1 MKDIFQELL
10 TADLEKLVFSAARNK
25 SIPYKRITVRPINLK
40 GSLAFQAEFAY
51 EKKVTHENFSAEEA
65 VGFCLDEVK
74 RDFKQ
79 VNARTRTEEVQILAA
94 KADKP
99 RVTRRNRGGAG
110 SEGKK
115 NTAGGA
121 SCAPAKIDPRNVLSH
136 NRVKNYIIPDGI
148 PCDFLIELGVMGAD
162 GKVFPRSYSKFR
174 QINRYLEIVAD
185 SLRELD
191 KSNKNDALKN
201 EERENGAT
209 REPIKDI
216 SSQNSEQNPGG
227 INVSANRKFR
237 VIDFGCG
244 KAYLTFA
251 LYHYLHDM
259 RGMNVEIIGL
269 DLKAD
274 VINFCSGVAQR
285 LGYEDL
291 KFLHG
296 DIADYESDGAD
307 MVVTLHACDT
317 ATDYALANAVRWRS
331 RIILSVPCCQHELFK
346 QLQNP
351 LLKPML
357 KHGILKER
365 FTEIMTDTLRG
376 LRLEAR
382 GYEVDMIEFTSLE
395 HTARNI
401 MIKAIAH
408 NGVVG
413 KDNVAD
419 VGNESTFTTGD
430 ALKNRHGSRAEKAAA
445 EYDALCATY
454 GLHPTTSII

>member
-1 MKDIFQELL
+1 MTELMTFFNEIL
-10 TADLEKLVFSAARNK
+10 TVDLEKLVFSAARNK
-25 SIPYKRITVRPINLK
+25 SVPYKKLTIRPVMIK
-40 GSLAFQAEFAY
+40 GRLAFQAEFAY
-51 EKKVTHENFSAEEA
+51 EKKVTHENLSAEEA
-65 VGFCLDEVK
+65 LELCIQSISC
-74 RDFKQ
+74 DFKQ
-79 VNARTRTEEVQILAA
+79 INAFTRTEEVQVLAA
-94 KADKP
+94 KVERP
-99 RVTRRNRGGAG
+99 RITRRARGGNNKGIVNAKGNNCSAAG
-110 SEGKK
+110 PNCAVS
-115 NTAGGA
+115 GG
-121 SCAPAKIDPRNVLSH
+121 PAKLNPQNVLAH
-136 NRVKNYIIPDGI
+136 NRVKNYIIPDGV
-148 PCDFLIELGVMGAD
+148 PCDFLIELGVMGTD

-216 SSQNSEQNPGG
+216 SSQNSEQNPSG

-259 RGMNVEIIGL
+259 RGMDVEIVGL

-274 VINFCSGVAQR
+274 VIEFCSGVAQR

-291 KFLHG
+291 TFLHG

-317 ATDYALANAVRWRS
+317 ATDYALANAVRWHS

-408 NGVVG
+408 SNPANGN
-413 KDNVAD
+413 DL
-419 VGNESTFTTGD
+419 E
-430 ALKNRHGSRAEKAAA
+430 NRHGSRAEKAAA
-445 EYDALCATY
+445 EYDTLCATY

>member
-1 MKDIFQELL
+1 MKELTTFFNEIL
-10 TADLEKLVFSAARNK
+10 TLDLEKMVFGAARNK
-25 SIPYKRITVRPINLK
+25 SVPYKKLTIRPVMIK

-51 EKKVTHENFSAEEA
+51 EKKMTHENLSAEEA
-65 VGFCLDEVK
+65 LELCMQSINC
-74 RDFKQ
+74 DFKQ
-79 VNARTRTEEVQILAA
+79 VNAFTHTEEVQVLAA
-94 KADKP
+94 KVERP
-99 RVTRRNRGGAG
+99 RITRRARASAASANCAVSGG
-110 SEGKK
+110 
-115 NTAGGA
+115 
-121 SCAPAKIDPRNVLSH
+121 PAKLNPQNVLAH

-185 SLRELD
+185 SLRDLE
-191 KSNKNDALKN
+191 KSKKIDSTESKEGEAC
-201 EERENGAT
+201 ENAA
-209 REPIKDI
+209 
-216 SSQNSEQNPGG
+216 SQNRNATG
-227 INVSANRKFR
+227 VSDSRKFR

-274 VINFCSGVAQR
+274 VIEFCSGVAQR

-291 KFLHG
+291 TFLHG
-296 DIADYESDGAD
+296 DIADYQSEGAD

-317 ATDYALANAVRWRS
+317 ATDYALANAVRWHS

-401 MIKAIAH
+401 MIKAVLKAPVSTLADAE
-408 NGVVG
+408 NR
-413 KDNVAD
+413 DNPHV
-419 VGNESTFTTGD
+419 T
-430 ALKNRHGSRAEKAAA
+430 RAMKAAA

-454 GLHPTTSII
+454 GVHPTTSII